1 MQRGSLALVSRKEGT
16 DVWQFRW
23 YERDLHGAR
32 IQRKRVIGTVER
44 YPDGAAARTA
54 MTIVLAELNSGK
66 ARISCS
72 SITVAQ
78 LCDHFEQRE
87 LTRDNTWRSYSTKKT
102 YQAYLNRWVL
112 PHWRHYELA
121 EVRTIQV
128 ESWLRRLPLAKSS
141 CAKIRNLMSVLFNHA
156 CRYELFDRNPIY
168 LVRQSAKRRRAPT
181 VLMPDEIKAILDNLS
196 IRERTLVLL
205 AVSTGLRQSE
215 LFGLKWGD
223 IDLVQG
229 TMNVTRSI
237 VYGVVGPCKTESS
250 QKPVPVHP
258 LLADALSDWRKQ
270 CAYTKPDDWVFASK
284 RHRGRRPYWGQAIL
298 RKYLRPVAQR
308 LGIQKCIG
316 WHTFRHTYSTLLR
329 SVGTEFKV
337 MQELLRHSTLRSTLD
352 IYTQAITP
360 AKHAAQAAVL
370 ALVFP
375 CEARATPQ
383 PSSSGEVAA

>member
-1 MQRGSLALVSRKEGT
+1 
-16 DVWQFRW
+16 
-23 YERDLHGAR
+23 
-32 IQRKRVIGTVER
+32 VIGTVER
-44 YPDGAAARTA
+44 YPDEAAARTA

-66 ARISCS
+66 ARISCG

-181 VLMPDEIKAILDNLS
+181 VLMPDEIKAMLDNLS

-258 LLADALSDWRKQ
+258 LLADALSDWRNNVPTPRQ
-270 CAYTKPDDWVFASK
+270 TIGFLPASATEGGGHIGDRRSCANIFDRLRNDSESRNASA
-284 RHRGRRPYWGQAIL
+284 G
-298 RKYLRPVAQR
+298 
-308 LGIQKCIG
+308 
-316 WHTFRHTYSTLLR
+316 TR
-329 SVGTEFKV
+329 SVTV
-337 MQELLRHSTLRSTLD
+337 IRR
-352 IYTQAITP
+352 
-360 AKHAAQAAVL
+360 
-370 ALVFP
+370 
-375 CEARATPQ
+375 C
-383 PSSSGEVAA
+383 